1 MALKKVQVSISGQE
15 GNVPRPARRPG
26 GSELCPAGTPSLITT
41 HWVPV
46 SKSGLHITR
55 AISCLFL
62 LYEKGSPNCYE
73 MCETVRPCGC
83 ASAIQ
88 TQLNHGNMEGKK
100 AGACWWSRT
109 RIFENWDV
117 RSTDFLNLV
126 GNIRQY
132 SEQHFV

>member
-1 MALKKVQVSISGQE
+1 MFQGLPGDLEAVNSALQGLHPSS
-15 GNVPRPARRPG
+15 PRTG
-26 GSELCPAGTPSLITT
+26 FLCPSQDYISLEPF
-41 HWVPV
+41 HVYF
-46 SKSGLHITR
+46 KCHL
-55 AISCLFL
+55 L
-62 LYEKGSPNCYE
+62 LYEKGPPNCYE

-126 GNIRQY
+126 GNIRQD